1 MPEQSAVPTMNE
13 RQPLSFQL
21 AAADLAT
28 TEPIVPF
35 PAFRG
40 EDPCIVTAVL
50 ERTAICG
57 STTDHYE
64 RMAVKHQDVLV
75 DPAMVEWKARAATVT
90 KQNGQ
95 PTPWLGR
102 SKKASSEERQAARE
116 KSDRKA
122 RENQAEVA
130 RTLAAERVRDV
141 ELRSSDRGPSPVV
154 TKAAELLAAQPSD
167 VKESPSNLE
176 AKSEPLKFCPGCKH
190 EKPKS
195 AFPTGKGFFACNECR
210 AKAAPGTKPPHTQAQ
225 ERNLELAQ
233 EGKKRCGSCKRE
245 LPVEAFNRNASKP
258 DGLQAICRECVSE
271 RWTAGSTHVRRRK
284 APKAA
289 KTVAP
294 SATVHRKNG
303 RPALTFKEL
312 LDDLKKL
319 RTAYDKVKEER
330 DQLLDERSQLYGAL
344 HEVTDGI

>member
-1 MPEQSAVPTMNE
+1 MNE
-13 RQPLSFQL
+13 RQPLSFLL
-21 AAADLAT
+21 AAADLGT

-57 STTDHYE
+57 STEDRYE
-64 RMAVKHQDVLV
+64 RQAVKHQDVLV
-75 DPAMVEWKARAATVT
+75 DPAMVEWK
-90 KQNGQ
+90 
-95 PTPWLGR
+95 
-102 SKKASSEERQAARE
+102 SKKEIADGRPGSAFRRNYPSEDRSATKAKSDERARQSQANAAR
-116 KSDRKA
+116 
-122 RENQAEVA
+122 VA
-130 RTLAAERVRDV
+130 AAEREEASKRVKHLSNRATQTDQEAALSGHAV
-141 ELRSSDRGPSPVV
+141 DRIV
-154 TKAAELLAAQPSD
+154 TKGHP
-167 VKESPSNLE
+167 
-176 AKSEPLKFCPGCKH
+176 EPLKFCPVCKT

-210 AKAAPGTKPPHTQAQ
+210 ARAAPGIKPPHTEAQ

-245 LPVEAFNRNASKP
+245 LPFDAFNRNASKP
-258 DGLQAICRECVSE
+258 DGLQAICRECISE

-289 KTVAP
+289 KTAAP

-319 RTAYDKVKEER
+319 RTAYDQVKLER

-344 HEVTDGI
+344 HEVTEGIR